1 MMDQDHILSSSI
13 VLQSWVSIARAFQE
27 PSLSTRF
34 SLFPSSSQLCAVLS
48 HHSLWPPTDCGLPGF
63 SVYEILQARILEW
76 VAMPSSRGSSWTWG
90 ANLCLLFPL
99 HWQMGSLPLASP
111 GKPLLPS
118 SIQKE
123 CIPVT
128 HLPMSIRRCSR
139 FAKSWIFNTE

>member
-34 SLFPSSSQLCAVLS
+34 SLCPSSSQLCAVLS
-48 HHSLWPPTDCGLPGF
+48 HHSLWPHGLWP
-63 SVYEILQARILEW
+63 ARL
-76 VAMPSSRGSSWTWG
+76 
-90 ANLCLLFPL
+90 LCL
-99 HWQMGSLPLASP
+99 WDSP
-111 GKPLLPS
+111 GKNTGVGCHALLQGIFLNPGIEPVSLISSTLADGFFTTGITWEAPLPS